1 MQVLIVGLRTGRTA
15 MKYAS
20 CVGRVGALEDAGLGA
35 ASSDSSSQ
43 SSGSPAPGDSATS
56 PAAVS
61 ADDPSADPP
70 AGSAGDPGE
79 AASAD
84 DGPSTGGMKIESSG
98 GAHTSTKEREA
109 VDDKDGARTADGGSA
124 DKPSTKKRKPQSDS
138 KPAHEPRQRVVTSV
152 PETGVARTGADPE
165 PAAAAK
171 VSDPAPEPPADPV
184 RPANPVVVQRP
195 PAVVDVPVAASA
207 SALIV

>member
-20 CVGRVGALEDAGLGA
+20 CVGRVGAFAVALGIGTVISGTPGVAWGAPEDAGLGA

-79 AASAD
+79 SASAD
-84 DGPSTGGMKIESSG
+84 
-98 GAHTSTKEREA
+98 
-109 VDDKDGARTADGGSA
+109 
-124 DKPSTKKRKPQSDS
+124 
-138 KPAHEPRQRVVTSV
+138 
-152 PETGVARTGADPE
+152 
-165 PAAAAK
+165 
-171 VSDPAPEPPADPV
+171 
-184 RPANPVVVQRP
+184 
-195 PAVVDVPVAASA
+195 
-207 SALIV
+207 